1 MSVEHGKNQQGEDK
15 EMNLQE
21 ALSKHV
27 KREKPKAQDKGE
39 KAGKKDAGK

>member
-1 MSVEHGKNQQGEDK
+1 VFVEDSKNQQRKSE

-27 KREKPKAQDKGE
+27 KREKPKTQDKGE